1 MPAVASTQKGA
12 EVEGGREKETGT
24 PLRLFLQRVRP
35 LSAQVLGVENFENDL
50 LEQSSHGVKSRRG
63 GENSFDPYQ
72 KKNGDSDR
80 LPRFLN
86 YCRGREEEEGR
97 EEEPACFLL
106 LLPGKMWVWA
116 ARE

>member
-50 LEQSSHGVKSRRG
+50 LEQSSHGVRAG
-63 GENSFDPYQ
+63 GEEKTNLTPTR
-72 KKNGDSDR
+72 KRMGIR
-80 LPRFLN
+80 TVFL
-86 YCRGREEEEGR
+86 GS
-97 EEEPACFLL
+97 
-106 LLPGKMWVWA
+106 
-116 ARE
+116 